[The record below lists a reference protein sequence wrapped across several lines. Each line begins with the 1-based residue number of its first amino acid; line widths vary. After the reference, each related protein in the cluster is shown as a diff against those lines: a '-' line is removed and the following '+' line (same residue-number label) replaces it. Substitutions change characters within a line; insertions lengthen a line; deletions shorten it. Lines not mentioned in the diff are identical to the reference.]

1 MHNQFTTAVAIE
13 NLINATLGADATARE
28 EYVLRQSLLNLVR
41 LAKAEYK
48 VEVQQSMD
56 KVMQVLPSDAT
67 LVI

>member
-56 KVMQVLPSDAT
+56 KVMHVLPSDAT